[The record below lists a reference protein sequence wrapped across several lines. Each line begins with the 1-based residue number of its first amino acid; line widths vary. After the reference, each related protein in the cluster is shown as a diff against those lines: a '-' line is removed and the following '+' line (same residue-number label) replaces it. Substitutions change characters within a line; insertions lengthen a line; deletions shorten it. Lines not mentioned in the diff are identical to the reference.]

1 MPKEKF
7 EDQMKRL
14 EEIVNLLENDNVDLD
29 KSIEL
34 YEEGLKISKNLSK
47 QLESFEKKLE
57 TIDLE
62 KEKDNEL

>member
-62 KEKDNEL
+62 KEKENEL

>member
-1 MPKEKF
+1 
-7 EDQMKRL
+7 MKRL

-62 KEKDNEL
+62 KERENEL

>member
-1 MPKEKF
+1 
-7 EDQMKRL
+7 MKRL

-62 KEKDNEL
+62 KEKENEL